1 MSTETDPEQT
11 DIQMTKEDI
20 QGAVWQIL
28 QSVNAME
35 DYLLRPIV
43 IKETEKGK
51 GVFATRDIEKG
62 EWITTFPTHFV
73 IIENKEF
80 GIAMD
85 CYKDR
90 DIVDE
95 VKNGLLNKMGD
106 HSLGLLQDLTIVG
119 DPAFQNDNRLWGH
132 FINDLCY
139 DATPTDDNFIY
150 GYDVS
155 NANVGFKLL
164 DIHATRPIKEGEELS
179 LAYGPEY
186 WENRSP
192 K

>member
-1 MSTETDPEQT
+1 MSTENDPEQMG
-11 DIQMTKEDI
+11 IEMTKEDI

-35 DYLLRPIV
+35 DYLLRPIL
-43 IKETEKGK
+43 IKETLDKGK

-85 CYKDR
+85 CYKGR

-95 VKNGLLNKMGD
+95 VKNGLLNEMGD
-106 HSLGLLQDLTIVG
+106 HSLGLLQDLTIIG

-132 FINDLCY
+132 FINDLSHEV
-139 DATPTDDNFIY
+139 PTDDNFIY
-150 GYDVS
+150 DYDVS
-155 NANVGFKLL
+155 KANVGFKLL
-164 DIHATRPIKEGEELS
+164 DIHATRDIKEGEELS

-186 WENRSP
+186 WKNRSP
-192 K
+192 